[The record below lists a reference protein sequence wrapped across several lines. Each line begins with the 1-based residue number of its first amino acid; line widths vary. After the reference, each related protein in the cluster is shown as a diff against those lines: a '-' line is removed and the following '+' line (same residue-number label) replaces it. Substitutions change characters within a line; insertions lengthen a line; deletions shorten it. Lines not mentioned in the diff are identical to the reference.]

1 MGKILLLTM
10 LLACAPVGAK
20 VLPHPLFNDGAV
32 LQRDRQVPVW
42 GTAAEGERVTIRL
55 GDQVLKTVAR
65 QGRWRVNLE
74 PRPAGGPFVL
84 TIQGENELTFQNV
97 MYGDVYLCSG
107 QSNMEWPINLS
118 AEREALLAEP
128 PDSQLRLFL
137 VEHCVSDSPKDR
149 PVNKSG
155 WNAPRGEFSAVAY
168 CFGRSLRRTQG
179 VTIGLLEAS
188 WGGTLAEAWTRREAL
203 AAHSALAP
211 LLKIKAKSPESP
223 HLASRLYNGMLGTLT
238 PYAVRGA
245 IWYQGE
251 SNVGRAEQYST
262 LLATMIADW
271 RQVWG
276 CGDFPFLFVQLAP
289 YQRPALRPGKSAWAE
304 LREAQR
310 RVAQTVPNTAMV
322 VITDL
327 GDEDIHPLRKQPVGE
342 RLALAA
348 RSLVYGEAVE
358 WSGPQLES
366 VTARPEGLEVR
377 FSHVGEGLVCQ
388 GPELSDFSLAEA
400 YGDFRPA
407 QARITGPNT
416 VLVNCS
422 EIKKPKRLRFGWDV
436 YPRVNLVNSYELP
449 ASPFQ
454 YP

>member
-1 MGKILLLTM
+1 MRKLLLAM
-10 LLACAPVGAK
+10 LLAWAPAGAE
-20 VLPHPLFNDGAV
+20 VLPHPLFADGAV
-32 LQRDRQVPVW
+32 LQRDRRVPVW
-42 GTAAEGERVTIRL
+42 GTASEGERITVSL

-65 QGRWRVNLE
+65 GGRWQVELE
-74 PRPAGGPFVL
+74 PRPASGPFVL
-84 TIQGENELTFQNV
+84 TIEGENRLTYNNL
-97 MYGDVYLCSG
+97 MYGDVFLCSG
-107 QSNMEWPINLS
+107 QSNMEWPVRLS
-118 AEREALLAEP
+118 AEGEALLAEP
-128 PDSQLRLFL
+128 ADPQLRLFL
-137 VEHCVSDSPKDR
+137 VEHCVSDTPKER
-149 PVNKSG
+149 PINKTG

-168 CFGRSLRRTQG
+168 SFGRSLRRTQG
-179 VTIGLLEAS
+179 VTVGLIEAS
-188 WGGTLAEAWTRREAL
+188 WGGTLAEAWTRRQAL
-203 AAHSALAP
+203 AAQPALAP
-211 LLKIKAKSPESP
+211 LLSVKAPSPDSP
-223 HLASRLYNGMLGTLT
+223 HLAARLYNGMLGTLA

-251 SNVGRAEQYST
+251 SNVGRAEQYKT

-276 CGDFPFLFVQLAP
+276 CGDFSFLLVQLAP
-289 YQRPALRPGKSAWAE
+289 YQRPALRPADSVWAE

-310 RVAQTVPNTAMV
+310 LVSQTVPNTAMV

-348 RSLVYGEAVE
+348 RNLVYGEGVE

-366 VTARPEGLEVR
+366 VTPQAEGLEVR
-377 FSHVGEGLVCQ
+377 FSHVGQGLLCQ
-388 GPELSDFSLAEA
+388 DPELTDFTLAEA
-400 YGDFRPA
+400 YGDFQPA

-416 VLVNCS
+416 VLVSCP
-422 EIKKPKRLRFGWDV
+422 EIKKPKRLRFGWDI
-436 YPRVNLVNSYELP
+436 YPRVNLVNSFELP